1 MDEVE
6 KLMVSYE
13 DGKIEIMGNRAGLKF
28 LGEVC
33 LGLSELSDEE
43 AKTAAN
49 HYHFEEGLDSAPGEG
64 SIPMLVTLNLK
75 L

>member
-1 MDEVE
+1 MNEVE
-6 KLMVSYE
+6 KLMVSYN
-13 DGKIEIMGNRAGLKF
+13 DGKIEIMGNRRGLKF

-49 HYHFEEGLDSAPGEG
+49 HYHFEEGLDTSTEAG
-64 SIPMLVTLNLK
+64 SIPMIVTLNLK